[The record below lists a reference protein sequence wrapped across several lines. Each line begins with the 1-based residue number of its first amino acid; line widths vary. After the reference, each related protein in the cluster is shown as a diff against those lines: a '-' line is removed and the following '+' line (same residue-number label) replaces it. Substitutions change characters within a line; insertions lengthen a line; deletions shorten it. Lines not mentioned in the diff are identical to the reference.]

1 MSLNTLNGQPLEL
14 LVEFERRARAA
25 MVERGGLDAR
35 GDEWQWVEFHLG
47 LERFVVERSSVREIL
62 PLSEPVIRVPRA
74 KPWLR
79 GVANVRGQLLTI
91 VDLKMFLGGGISMP
105 DSRTQVMVVVSREI
119 VTGLMVDEVTGFRRF
134 DKGDFKGE
142 IPDTVMQCEDYLD
155 GVYRDG
161 FEAWTS
167 FNLLRLLEDQRFL
180 SAGEEIET

>member
-1 MSLNTLNGQPLEL
+1 
-14 LVEFERRARAA
+14 
-25 MVERGGLDAR
+25 
-35 GDEWQWVEFHLG
+35 
-47 LERFVVERSSVREIL
+47 
-62 PLSEPVIRVPRA
+62 
-74 KPWLR
+74 
-79 GVANVRGQLLTI
+79 
-91 VDLKMFLGGGISMP
+91 MP

-119 VTGLMVDEVTGFRRF
+119 ATGLMVDEVTGFRRF
-134 DKGDFKGE
+134 DKGDFKGD